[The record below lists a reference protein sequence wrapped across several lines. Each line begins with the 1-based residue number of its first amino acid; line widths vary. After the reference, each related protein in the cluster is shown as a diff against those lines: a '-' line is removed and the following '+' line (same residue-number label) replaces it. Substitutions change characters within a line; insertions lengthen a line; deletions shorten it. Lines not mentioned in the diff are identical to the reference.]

1 MDTSVHSVVHEWCTG
16 GVTVPKIVSLQER
29 RGVPHLAPVKPRAP
43 RRQFGKLRRLP
54 SRMWQASYLGPDGQ
68 RHNAPTT
75 FQTKG
80 DAETWLAMQ
89 QAKIVEHR
97 WKPAPPLISARTV
110 ADYAEAWLAGRE
122 LKPRTRSEYRR
133 ILDSKIIPG
142 LGSLELVAVTPAA
155 VRAWYLGLD
164 PAHRTARAHAYA
176 VLRTLLGGAVED
188 ELIEANPCRIPGAG
202 GTKRVKAIRP
212 ATLAQL
218 ETITTAM
225 PAKYRLMV
233 PLASWCA
240 LRYGELAE
248 LRRRDV
254 ELSDVGDH
262 AAGVIRV
269 RRSVTWPDGRP
280 VVGEPKSDAGSRD
293 VHVPPH
299 LVDAVRQHLDDHA
312 QPGAGGLLFPNANG
326 DHLHHGSLYKVY
338 KPARAAAGRPDL
350 RWHDLRHS
358 GATWAAQS
366 GATLAELMARL
377 GHSTVGA
384 ALLYQHAAAGRD
396 AEIARR
402 LSAMVERV

>member
-1 MDTSVHSVVHEWCTG
+1 MG
-16 GVTVPKIVSLQER
+16 KLVSLQEHR
-29 RGVPHLAPVKPRAP
+29 DVPQPAAARPRRAP

-89 QAKIVEHR
+89 QARIVEHR
-97 WKPAPPLISARTV
+97 WKPAPPRTSARTV
-110 ADYAEAWLAGRE
+110 ADYAEVWLAGRE

-133 ILDSKIIPG
+133 ILDSKIIPS
-142 LGSLELVAVTPAA
+142 LGPLELAAVTPAA
-155 VRAWYLGLD
+155 VRAWYQGMD
-164 PAHRTARAHAYA
+164 PARKTARAHAYA
-176 VLRTLLGGAVED
+176 LVRTLLGGAVED
-188 ELIEANPCRIPGAG
+188 ELLEANPCRISGAG
-202 GTKRVKAIRP
+202 AAKRVKAIRP

-248 LRRRDV
+248 LRRGDL
-254 ELSDVGDH
+254 ELSE
-262 AAGVIRV
+262 AAWVIRV
-269 RRSVTWPDGRP
+269 RRAVTWPDGQP
-280 VVGEPKSDAGSRD
+280 VVGEPKSDAGVRD

-299 LVDAVRQHLDDHA
+299 LVGLIRRHLDDHA
-312 QPGAGGLLFPNANG
+312 QPGEAGLLFPNANG
-326 DHLHHGSLYKVY
+326 QHLHHGSLYKVY
-338 KPARAAAGRPDL
+338 KRARAAAGRPDL

-366 GATLAELMARL
+366 GATLAELMGRL

-402 LSAMVERV
+402 LSAMVEGV